1 MELGKPVELVV
12 LGQKVGLFIVAT
24 IFMIDLLL
32 LIYEIVHGEL
42 CAIECLNL

>member
-12 LGQKVGLFIVAT
+12 LGQKVRLFIVAT
-24 IFMIDLLL
+24 ISMVDVLL
-32 LIYEIVHGEL
+32 LIYEIFHGEL